1 MSKLVA
7 ITALAL
13 CWAYQAGLT
22 KVSEQPNHYKR
33 RPKANGRTQASI
45 FAIGLIGWWMAL
57 GGLLWITIM
66 AFLKIC
72 LGAYLATIWK
82 T

>member
-1 MSKLVA
+1 MVGCLQSLNLEDTHLTIQERVSKLVA

-45 FAIGLIGWWMAL
+45 FAIGLIG
-57 GGLLWITIM
+57 
-66 AFLKIC
+66 
-72 LGAYLATIWK
+72 
-82 T
+82 